1 MTIVTRF
8 EQNPNGTTPEK
19 MNCKAILKYPMHGR
33 TPDMIATLSYVA
45 AETSARKTT
54 FTYIQ
59 AKKLPSATHTN
70 IAQVMHVSV
79 SVCVIT

>member
-59 AKKLPSATHTN
+59 AKNNRKRNCFQQLSLILHKLC
-70 IAQVMHVSV
+70 MFL
-79 SVCVIT
+79 

>member
-1 MTIVTRF
+1 MVI
-8 EQNPNGTTPEK
+8 
-19 MNCKAILKYPMHGR
+19 
-33 TPDMIATLSYVA
+33 PDTIATLSYVA

-59 AKKLPSATHTN
+59 AKKLPSSTLTN